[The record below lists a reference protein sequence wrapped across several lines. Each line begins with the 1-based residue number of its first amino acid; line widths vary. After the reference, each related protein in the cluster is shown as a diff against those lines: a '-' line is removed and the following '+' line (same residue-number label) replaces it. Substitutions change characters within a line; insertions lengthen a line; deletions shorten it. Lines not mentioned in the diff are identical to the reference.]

1 MLGAAYGGVRV
12 KQEFTQ
18 GMKNLMAD
26 TIRDVHTAVPGK
38 IVTFDPDKVEATV
51 QPTAKFRKPDGT
63 QIDFPQ
69 IFEVPVF
76 FPQAIKQ
83 KMTFTWHIEPGD
95 EVTIFFLE
103 QALDQWRTGA
113 EAKTELRFD
122 LQNAFCMTGLV
133 PKPNKLV
140 RRAADNESII
150 IQRGEGGEPEET
162 FIELYDG
169 KMEMQVQYSGNEID
183 TFHLMVDGR
192 EDTLAF
198 TVKDTGGGVQHT
210 TNINGNNGQVDVFT
224 KGDINVETEK
234 DLNIK
239 VGGNMNIT
247 VAGNITTTA
256 GGTIRENAAA
266 IHHN

>member
-1 MLGAAYGGVRV
+1 MM
-12 KQEFTQ
+12 QELTQ

-26 TIRDVHTAVPGK
+26 TIRDVHTAVPGT
-38 IVTFDPDKVEATV
+38 IVSFNPDTVEATV
-51 QPTAKFRKPDGT
+51 QPTAKFRKPDGKM
-63 QIDFPQ
+63 IDFPQ
-69 IFEVPVF
+69 IHEVPVY

-113 EAKTELRFD
+113 ESKTELRFD

-162 FIELYDG
+162 FLELYDG

-183 TFHLMVDGR
+183 TYRLMVDGR
-192 EDTLAF
+192 EDKLAF
-198 TVKDTGGGVQHT
+198 TVKDTGGGVTLT
-210 TNINGNNGQVDVFT
+210 TNIDGNSGQTDVFT

-239 VGGNMNIT
+239 VGGNLKIE

-256 GGTIRENAAA
+256 GGDIKETAAN